1 MPVQSIRV
9 DDILIDGSL
18 FSLKGFLCGP
28 DVRKICPEDSF
39 KRLGILYPAV
49 VFRDGSGRFHIIDGA
64 KRAHF
69 ATMDQQENI
78 SAIILTETTPVTD
91 IITFI
96 LCGKTNEI
104 EQSVLNKVQFVCFA
118 ASLEAPEP
126 WILNYLCP
134 VFGFR
139 PHSRFLEDCQR
150 IRKLPEELKSFC
162 HEKRFSMKQLLN
174 LTYYP
179 EEILLQLMEWRN
191 EIQLT
196 ASILDEISSNLGDY
210 LKAEEKTI
218 KDFIEES
225 GVQEIL
231 RSSLSPRDRTERLR
245 EVIRLKRFPVL
256 SEVNA
261 RMERTVEDLKLS
273 QEISVDWDRTLE
285 NKNVDITVRIQDAK
299 KFSGLIDRL
308 KSLEMK
314 KAVER
319 LLDEL

>member
-1 MPVQSIRV
+1 MPVQNVRI
-9 DDILIDGSL
+9 DDIIIDGSR
-18 FSLKGFLCGP
+18 FSLKGFLCAS
-28 DVRKICPEDSF
+28 DVQEICPEDSF
-39 KRLGILYPAV
+39 EQLGILYPVV
-49 VFRDGSGRFHIIDGA
+49 VFKEGRGQYHIIDGA
-64 KRAHF
+64 KRINF
-69 ATMDQQENI
+69 AILNQQKDIN
-78 SAIILTETTPVTD
+78 AIILPDSTPVTD

-96 LCGKTNEI
+96 LCGKRNEV
-104 EQSVLNKVQFVCFA
+104 EQSILNKVQFVCFA
-118 ASLEAPEP
+118 VSLQAPEP
-126 WILNYLCP
+126 WILNSLCP
-134 VFGFR
+134 AFGFR
-139 PHSRFLEDCQR
+139 THSGFLEECRR
-150 IRKLPEELKSFC
+150 IRNLPGKLKSFC
-162 HEKRFSMKQLLN
+162 HEKGYSLKQMLN

-179 EEILLQLMEWRN
+179 EEILLQLMEWMT

-196 ASILDEISSNLGDY
+196 ASVLEEVASNLRDY
-210 LKAEEKTI
+210 LKAEDRTL

-225 GVQEIL
+225 GIEEII

-261 RMERTVEDLKLS
+261 RMEGTVEDLKLS

-308 KSLEMK
+308 NSPEMK
-314 KAVER
+314 KAVEK